1 MNLSITLIIIIMTCI
16 ISYQA
21 FNNPM
26 MKAKLLFRPVDA
38 SRGEWYRFL
47 SSGLIHA
54 DWMHLIVNMY
64 VLFVFGEVVEQ
75 IFTMIIF
82 GEVWGRLAYIA
93 FYMSAVVI
101 SSIPTFF
108 RHQDNFAYSALGAS
122 GATSAIVFAFI
133 ITNPWAGLTLL
144 FLPFF
149 SIPALILGIIYIWYS
164 NYMDKRGIDNI
175 GHNAHLTGAVY
186 GVVFTILAAMIFQPF
201 YFQIMIQTFLAG
213 PMNQ

>member
-21 FNNPM
+21 FNNPE

-38 SRGEWYRFL
+38 KRGEWYRFL

-54 DWMHLIVNMY
+54 DFMHLLVNMY

-75 IFTMIIF
+75 IFTKIIF
-82 GEVWGRLAYIA
+82 GETWGRLGFIG

-101 SSIPTFF
+101 SSIPTYM

-164 NYMDKRGIDNI
+164 SYMDKRGIDNI

-186 GVVFTILAAMIFQPF
+186 GVVFTILAAILFQPF
-201 YFQIMIQTFLAG
+201 YFRLMIENLLMG
-213 PMNQ
+213 PVSG